1 MKINHNMPALRALR
15 HLGKSEALLSDSLH
29 KLSSGNRINRS
40 ADDAAGLAI
49 AHKLKIQLNGLEQ
62 SGNNAWDGVSLIQ
75 TAEGALDEIHA
86 MLQRMN
92 ELSVQAANG
101 SYLLEDRAN
110 IQKEVS
116 QLKDEID
123 RLADSMDF
131 NGIKILNGELDL
143 MPMVSD
149 KNKVKVEA
157 IHENV
162 TAGHYD
168 FTVNAVATK
177 AKVTGG
183 VVNGNATKDG
193 EFSIN
198 GQMFRFKKDEPLGDV
213 FRRLQHFTGQMGITA
228 GIEGGN
234 IFLENNEYG
243 SKAIELKNNAA
254 GSLDELGLVE
264 GKVEGRD
271 AKVTPKVAGMD
282 FPIGTTAVASGNEVT
297 FQGSDGF
304 RLKVVLSEGVTA
316 GEEFKLELLKEG
328 PAILQIGANEGHVMQ
343 VRIPNVSA
351 AGLGLKDVAVRT
363 VEEARIS
370 IPLISEGIVL
380 VSAIRSKLGAYQNRL
395 EYSIANIETTSF
407 NMTEAHSRIMHVDMS
422 EEMTEYTKQNVIQ
435 QAATS
440 LLAQANQKPQEL
452 LQLLR

>member
-15 HLGKSEALLSDSLH
+15 HLGKSEVLLSNSLH

-40 ADDAAGLAI
+40 SDDAAGLAI
-49 AHKLKIQLNGLEQ
+49 AHKLKIQLNGLDQ

-101 SYLLEDRAN
+101 SYILEDRAN
-110 IQKEVS
+110 IQKEIS

-131 NGIKILNGELDL
+131 NGIKILNGDLDL
-143 MPMVSD
+143 LPMVSD
-149 KNKVKVEA
+149 KYKVKVES
-157 IHENV
+157 IHESV
-162 TAGHYD
+162 TAGRYD
-168 FTVNAVATK
+168 FTVNTVATK

-183 VVNGNATKDG
+183 VINGNATKDG
-193 EFSIN
+193 AFAIN
-198 GQMFRFKKDEPLGDV
+198 GQTFQFKKDESLDVV
-213 FRRLQHFTGQMGITA
+213 FRRLQHFADQMGITA
-228 GIEGGN
+228 GIDGGN
-234 IFLENNEYG
+234 IYLENREFG
-243 SKAIELKNNAA
+243 SKEIELKDNGT
-254 GSLDELGLVE
+254 GSLGELGFAE
-264 GKVEGRD
+264 GKVQGLD
-271 AKVTPKVAGMD
+271 AKVTPKVAGMS
-282 FPIGTTAVASGNEVT
+282 FPVGATAIASGNEVT
-297 FQGSDGF
+297 FQGADGF
-304 RLKVVLSEGVTA
+304 HLKVMLSEQVTA
-316 GEEFKLELLKEG
+316 GEEFKIELLKEG
-328 PAILQIGANEGHVMQ
+328 PAILQIGANEGHTMQ
-343 VRIPNVSA
+343 VRIPNVSTI
-351 AGLGLKDVAVRT
+351 GLGLKDVAVRT
-363 VEEARIS
+363 AEEAKSSIS
-370 IPLISEGIVL
+370 LIAEGIVL
-380 VSAIRSKLGAYQNRL
+380 VSSIRSKLGAYQNRL
-395 EYSIANIETTSF
+395 EYSIANIETTGF